1 MKKSI
6 SILLS
11 FCMLILLLPSFTV
24 NTGATIIAPSQT
36 LGGGIIT
43 NVGTGI
49 TYTDLGTAISKATA
63 GDTLRLSSGIYE
75 GYVGDITAS
84 QESAG
89 NDTRGALG
97 ISKEITITG
106 PADRSAILQPSE
118 SWTSWQGNSNVTGK
132 QKMLSIGGT
141 KVTIE
146 NLTVDCKGKSID
158 CVYSSCADLTFNNVV
173 LRGSKR
179 SCLVTGSGAGTVT
192 ANDFYVLSS
201 STALAVSTGMLADID
216 ISGGSLILNSGTVC
230 GAMKP
235 EKGTIVNNT
244 DNHFSITA
252 GGFLGIGASTIYTSP
267 SYAAIA
273 YAESASAIKTK
284 ITSALKSDPSILSDT
299 AAYYA
304 SLSPSE
310 LAGTDVFGISNETV
324 LAGLYTIASNSGTA
338 NSASKTTFSNLNS
351 EVAEIKETAD
361 NTLASLSYSI
371 DSGTAVPVP
380 EFSASTLTYDILL
393 PYDTNPSAVIT
404 VSGTASNALGDFINS
419 AGVTLSDGTG
429 TASADGWAYKA
440 SPQTKTYSLNF
451 TVPKLSLSFVAGE
464 NGVLTGT
471 AALNVF
477 KNTPWSDITVPTPV
491 ANAGYKFDSWSVDFP
506 ETVTQAATYTANF
519 IKDAAQWATISFAS
533 GGNGTLNGTASFEV
547 LKNSAWSDITVPT
560 PVADAGYKFDSWSV
574 DFPETVT
581 QAATYTA
588 NFIKDAA
595 QWATISFASGGNGT
609 LDGTPSFEVLKNS
622 AWSDITV
629 PTPVANAG
637 YKFDSWSADFP
648 ANIAESITYT
658 ASFLPEHE
666 IITVA
671 QAPEE
676 GTPATVRRVLPGD
689 TAEVVKSILTGSGAI
704 SSEAV
709 LTIYSGETELTDTA
723 QVGTGMV
730 LKADN
735 GGSVSEYIIIISGDI
750 NGDATI
756 NSTDFSS
763 VLEASVDI
771 ETLEGANKLAADVN
785 ADGTVDAID
794 AAIFELF
801 LSGHLNENDFMSAST
816 VVTP

>member
-533 GGNGTLNGTASFEV
+533 GGNGTL
-547 LKNSAWSDITVPT
+547 
-560 PVADAGYKFDSWSV
+560 
-574 DFPETVT
+574 
-581 QAATYTA
+581 
-588 NFIKDAA
+588 
-595 QWATISFASGGNGT
+595 
-609 LDGTPSFEVLKNS
+609 DGTPSFEVLKNS